1 MTIVVDFETQCAK
14 YRKKAIN
21 EAIDFAYGQLMSRMK
36 LPIYINIRPI
46 RNLAEKKGIHG
57 DIMDEDDREFTIR
70 IDVSLPVEEMI
81 STIMHELVHAH
92 QYLSGRL
99 KHLHN
104 DLVRYEGVL
113 YNWYMDYDSR
123 PWEIEAHAKEKQLK
137 EIWDEQE
144 RY

>member
-1 MTIVVDFETQCAK
+1 MVEFQTRCAK
-14 YRKKAIN
+14 YRKKVIN

-46 RNLAEKKGIHG
+46 RNLSEKKGIHG

-81 STIMHELVHAH
+81 STIIHELVHAH

-99 KHLHN
+99 KHMHN
-104 DLVRYEGVL
+104 GLVRYEGVL
-113 YNWYMDYDSR
+113 YNWDMDYDSR

-137 EIWDEQE
+137 EIWDE
-144 RY
+144 R